1 MNKADLWAALS
12 AHKEG
17 LLVMRGLKLV
27 FEHDAAFEER
37 KPEDEENDKICE
49 QGDAKDNDDDTEE
62 EDYNEDDDYSCKLGY
77 ATDTD
82 DNPEEE
88 S

>member
-37 KPEDEENDKICE
+37 KPEENNKICE
-49 QGDAKDNDDDTEE
+49 QGDDTEE
-62 EDYNEDDDYSCKLGY
+62 EDYSEDDDDSCELGHS
-77 ATDTD
+77 TDMD
-82 DNPEEE
+82 DNSEEE

>member
-1 MNKADLWAALS
+1 MNAADLWAALS

-37 KPEDEENDKICE
+37 KPEDEENYKICP
-49 QGDAKDNDDDTEE
+49 AL
-62 EDYNEDDDYSCKLGY
+62 YIKLLK
-77 ATDTD
+77 
-82 DNPEEE
+82 
-88 S
+88 